1 MGPTGF
7 ITLLAGWVTTE
18 AGRQPWVVY
27 GVMRTADAV
36 SPVTAQQ
43 VGVSLLAFVIVYTIV
58 FGTGIYY
65 LLKLLRHGPAL
76 PGSPAQSSDGSARAS
91 AQPCRNS
98 PSKEHKNMDL
108 TLAWAAIIA
117 FGLFL
122 YVVLDGFD
130 LGIGILFPFF
140 PDQHDRDVMM
150 NTVAPVWDGNET
162 WLVLGGAGLFA
173 AFPMVYSTVLS
184 ALYLPLVLML
194 VCLIF
199 RGVSFEIRAKAQR
212 TKPCGTSRSSADR
225 RARRSFRAWR
235 SARFSAAF
243 PSPMAVSPAMPFGW
257 FSPFSIFT
265 GGALVVTYALLGACW
280 LIAKT
285 EGDLQRRMYRVVWP
299 LTVLQLATIAVVSIW
314 TPLQDAG
321 IASRWFDS
329 PLFYRLLPVPVLVAA
344 CAWAMRRS
352 IQSRHEKR
360 PFAMALG
367 FVLLGYAGLV
377 ASISPHEIFPGVSIW
392 DAAAPR
398 SSQLFTI
405 VGAAVILPVIVAY
418 TTFGYWVFR
427 GKVRHGEHHY
437 H

>member
-1 MGPTGF
+1 
-7 ITLLAGWVTTE
+7 
-18 AGRQPWVVY
+18 
-27 GVMRTADAV
+27 
-36 SPVTAQQ
+36 
-43 VGVSLLAFVIVYTIV
+43 
-58 FGTGIYY
+58 
-65 LLKLLRHGPAL
+65 
-76 PGSPAQSSDGSARAS
+76 
-91 AQPCRNS
+91 
-98 PSKEHKNMDL
+98 MDL

-117 FGLFL
+117 LGVLM

-130 LGIGILFPFF
+130 LGIGILFPLF
-140 PDQHDRDVMM
+140 PDEHDRDVMM

-173 AFPMVYSTVLS
+173 AFPMLYSTVLS

-199 RGVSFEIRAKAQR
+199 RGVSFEIRAKASR
-212 TKPCGTSRSSADR
+212 TKHLWDLAFIGGSAGATFFQGVALGAFLDGIPV
-225 RARRSFRAWR
+225 ADG
-235 SARFSAAF
+235 RFSGDA
-243 PSPMAVSPAMPFGW
+243 FGW
-257 FSPFSIFT
+257 FTPFSMFT
-265 GGALVVTYALLGACW
+265 GAALVVTYALLGCCW

-285 EGDLQRRMYRVVWP
+285 EGDLQRRFYRIGWP

-314 TPLQDAG
+314 TPFQDQG
-321 IASRWFDS
+321 IAMRWFDS
-329 PLFYRLLPVPVLVAA
+329 PLFYRLLPVPVLVVA
-344 CAWAMRRS
+344 CAWIMRRS
-352 IQSRHEKR
+352 IRSRHERR

-367 FVLLGYAGLV
+367 FVLLGFAGLV
-377 ASISPHEIFPGVSIW
+377 VSISPQEVLPGVSLW

-418 TTFGYWVFR
+418 TTLGYWVFR